1 MTKVKCHRNIAHA
14 PGALFVGLILAITAH
29 AGAAPSARVA
39 NIRIGNFGQ
48 INETYYRGAQPRP
61 GDFKDLA
68 AFGVKTVI
76 DLTSYDSEAGE
87 EAMVEDAGMKFYRI
101 PMTTIDRPSD
111 KAVTTFLNLVN
122 DPANQPVFVHC
133 RGGRHRTGAMTAV
146 YRMTHDGWDADQA
159 YGEMKKYRF
168 EQGFP
173 PHPELKEFVYD
184 YYDEI
189 NGTDTRVARKSSDR
203 ETPILDKVPLP
214 ILDKVPLDK
223 VPAPIAKYVEP
234 VRIYLDY
241 ATRLLNSISAD
252 R

>member
-1 MTKVKCHRNIAHA
+1 MTKVVFRNVAHSC
-14 PGALFVGLILAITAH
+14 GALFVAIIVAITAH
-29 AGAAPSARVA
+29 AEAVPSARLP
-39 NIRIGNFGQ
+39 NIRIDNFGQ

-61 GDFKDLA
+61 DDFTDLA
-68 AFGVKTVI
+68 ALGVKTVI
-76 DLTSYDSEAGE
+76 DLTSYDREVWE
-87 EAMVEDAGMKFYRI
+87 EAMVADTGMKFYRI

-111 KAVTTFLNLVN
+111 KVVTKFLNLVN

-159 YGEMKKYRF
+159 YAEMKQYRF

-184 YYDEI
+184 YYDEL
-189 NGTDTRVARKSSDR
+189 NGTDTRVGRKSRDR
-203 ETPILDKVPLP
+203 ETPILDNVPLNKVPEA
-214 ILDKVPLDK
+214 IV
-223 VPAPIAKYVEP
+223 KYVEP
-234 VRIYLDY
+234 AREYLDY
-241 ATRLLNSISAD
+241 AIRLLDAISK